1 MEISRLR
8 QSAVLTALAI
18 VLICPAILRA
28 QDTSSLTGKA
38 SSMLTGDQMAKAK
51 SALCSA
57 VAKHFPSATS
67 ISPSTL
73 TNPAVMTTASTSF
86 ASSEHMP
93 VSGASSMLKN
103 FVSQHASDII
113 EACAVSNAEGSL
125 KSKLPGGSIPAMPK
139 IPGY

>member
-1 MEISRLR
+1 MRIDWLR
-8 QSAVLTALAI
+8 QSAVLAALAI
-18 VLICPAILRA
+18 IIVCPANLRA
-28 QDTSSLTGKA
+28 QGTSALTSKA
-38 SSMLTGDQMAKAK
+38 SGMLTGDQMAKAK

-67 ISPSTL
+67 VTPSTL

-93 VSGASSMLKN
+93 VGGATSMLKN

-113 EACAVSNAEGSL
+113 ESCAVSNAEGSL